1 MARKLKVYE
10 TSQGFYDLAIAAP
23 SMKAALEAWGAGSNL
38 FHQGF
43 AKESEDEKAIA
54 AAMEKPGVVLQ
65 RPVGSDAPF
74 EEHSDLP
81 TAVSLDAHSRKA
93 KAGPAKAK
101 TAKTAKA
108 GKTAK
113 ADEKSERRA
122 AAAFEKERARREKQR
137 QKEEAA
143 AAKARAK
150 RKAAREATEAVLE
163 RAAREHEKKA
173 AQIGNDLA
181 TVQRRAD
188 AEEERWEKLKDRL
201 EAAVRKAG
209 S

>member
-1 MARKLKVYE
+1 MARKLKVYQ

-43 AKESEDEKAIA
+43 AKESDDDKAIA
-54 AAMEKPGVVLQ
+54 AAMEKPGIVLQ

-81 TAVSLDAHSRKA
+81 TAVSLDAHPGKA

-101 TAKTAKA
+101 TAKIPKA

-113 ADEKSERRA
+113 ADEKSERRVE
-122 AAAFEKERARREKQR
+122 AAFEKERERRAKQR

-143 AAKARAK
+143 AEKVRAR
-150 RKAAREATEAVLE
+150 RKIAREAAEAALE
-163 RAAREHEKKA
+163 TATQEHAEKAERIEK
-173 AQIGNDLA
+173 DLQA
-181 TVQRRAD
+181 VQRRAE
-188 AEEERWEKLKDRL
+188 AEDERWKKAKNRL